1 MDQVEKKQSSS
12 SSPDYEFPMEKSSYE
27 MIHQIGGGLIANV
40 FKATCKSLVVAIKI
54 IDLEKANDEFEPLE
68 SKGITQNINHRNI
81 LIPHC
86 SFTVDRRL
94 WVVMPFVDKDPSTEV
109 CLATVLREILTALL
123 YLHGQGYVHGD
134 IKPGNV
140 LIGKNGRIFLADFAY
155 SASFYERRPSSS
167 SNIGSEYWMPPEKL
181 KSAMS
186 DIWSFGITALELG
199 HGRPP
204 LFCLPKSK
212 SLIKKVSKRV
222 KFCSDEKKKFKE
234 SFGLMVEMC
243 LQKDSS
249 KRRIAEELLKCEF
262 LTKIRTEAPEVI
274 ANTEGL
280 SANEEEDEDEDSELV
295 WWETIKHWVFSP
307 KMCVL
312 FPFLVESEKRFAY
325 YFSSHITVPLE
336 ALLGEGDESETIVN
350 ALVSSVEEQIERS
363 KDQIAQL
370 EDLIE
375 K

>member
-12 SSPDYEFPMEKSSYE
+12 SSPDYEFSMEKSSYE

-68 SKGITQNINHRNI
+68 SKGITQNISHRNM
-81 LIPHC
+81 
-86 SFTVDRRL
+86 DRRL
-94 WVVMPFVDKDPSTEV
+94 WVVMPFVDKDPSTE
-109 CLATVLREILTALL
+109 
-123 YLHGQGYVHGD
+123 
-134 IKPGNV
+134 PGNV
-140 LIGKNGRIFLADFAY
+140 LIGKNGRIFSADFAY

-212 SLIKKVSKRV
+212 SLIKKV
-222 KFCSDEKKKFKE
+222 
-234 SFGLMVEMC
+234 M
-243 LQKDSS
+243 
-249 KRRIAEELLKCEF
+249 
-262 LTKIRTEAPEVI
+262 
-274 ANTEGL
+274 
-280 SANEEEDEDEDSELV
+280 
-295 WWETIKHWVFSP
+295 
-307 KMCVL
+307 
-312 FPFLVESEKRFAY
+312 
-325 YFSSHITVPLE
+325 PLE
-336 ALLGEGDESETIVN
+336 ALLGEGDESEPIVN

-363 KDQIAQL
+363 KDQTAQL

-375 K
+375 KWSL